1 MHFVKTTSF
10 YEERNTKCYV
20 YAQVIVC
27 VFINKEQLAKAN
39 CALQGDTEK
48 TTLNELWHTAYQQ
61 Y

>member
-1 MHFVKTTSF
+1 
-10 YEERNTKCYV
+10 V